1 MDSDLRREI
10 LTVTLSSSNEERT
23 SVARLYS
30 YKDNAVNLIG
40 NACLDS
46 SVSSFAAINYDRPVG
61 DRPAIVY
68 IDAYVSQ
75 TDMITEVLFWDEN
88 SGILQAPF
96 NNKTTGKNNAIWRN
110 TAILT
115 ADIDGDGFLEIPCG
129 ISGVSGEDSSIVLWS
144 KYTGTGLE
152 GIKYT
157 FVNYVDGY
165 MFMFPENWSNNVMI
179 VGSTDE
185 RRRSFYLWDGQNYGT
200 DELLLQIDT
209 SLEAG
214 DIDTI
219 SQGFASVGQNNGY
232 YYYAKIFEVNDEFDV
247 TLEEVKDSLIYLE

>member
-88 SGILQAPF
+88 SEFFRLRLITKLQEKTMQYGAILQF
-96 NNKTTGKNNAIWRN
+96 
-110 TAILT
+110 
-115 ADIDGDGFLEIPCG
+115 
-129 ISGVSGEDSSIVLWS
+129 
-144 KYTGTGLE
+144 
-152 GIKYT
+152 
-157 FVNYVDGY
+157 
-165 MFMFPENWSNNVMI
+165 
-179 VGSTDE
+179 
-185 RRRSFYLWDGQNYGT
+185 
-200 DELLLQIDT
+200 
-209 SLEAG
+209 
-214 DIDTI
+214 
-219 SQGFASVGQNNGY
+219 
-232 YYYAKIFEVNDEFDV
+232 
-247 TLEEVKDSLIYLE
+247 

>member
-1 MDSDLRREI
+1 M
-10 LTVTLSSSNEERT
+10 
-23 SVARLYS
+23 
-30 YKDNAVNLIG
+30 
-40 NACLDS
+40 
-46 SVSSFAAINYDRPVG
+46 
-61 DRPAIVY
+61 
-68 IDAYVSQ
+68 
-75 TDMITEVLFWDEN
+75 
-88 SGILQAPF
+88 
-96 NNKTTGKNNAIWRN
+96 
-110 TAILT
+110 
-115 ADIDGDGFLEIPCG
+115 
-129 ISGVSGEDSSIVLWS
+129 SGEDSSIVLWS

-247 TLEEVKDSLIYLE
+247 HA